1 MVDTTKITAHPIGH
15 MTYAQTP
22 ATGEQK
28 HFSLISFLSASKKL
42 LFDFDYMSLLRKK
55 KTLKWYVSFAWL
67 SEQSYSK
74 RQ

>member
-1 MVDTTKITAHPIGH
+1 MVDTTKITAHPVGH

-42 LFDFDYMSLLRKK
+42 LFDYMSLLRKK
-55 KTLKWYVSFAWL
+55 KHIEVVCFFCLA
-67 SEQSYSK
+67 Q
-74 RQ
+74 